1 MALPTI
7 YDEYLLGTY
16 MQEAVKGVA
25 DALKL
30 ELTDFDEA
38 VNDTLLAYGVTNIA
52 QATDIAKLRALA
64 KVEAWRTVVNRAA
77 NQIDYG
83 QSNGVAVAGSYEKRS
98 QLHDQAEKALE
109 RAVSDAERSGY
120 LSDSGGFVIEVGKM
134 TFSDAY
140 AGVMSSE

>member
-1 MALPTI
+1 MALPAI

-30 ELTDFDEA
+30 ELTAFDEA
-38 VNDTLLAYGVTNIA
+38 VNDTLLAYGVTDIA

-64 KVEAWRTVVNRAA
+64 KVEAWRTVVNRATS
-77 NQIDYG
+77 QIDYG

-109 RAVSDAERSGY
+109 RALSEAERHGY
-120 LSDSGGFVIEVGKM
+120 LSDSGGFVIEMGKM
-134 TFSDAY
+134 TFGDAY
-140 AGVMSSE
+140 TGVMSSE

>member
-1 MALPTI
+1 MALPAI

-16 MQEAVKGVA
+16 MQDITKGSSDV
-25 DALKL
+25 LKM
-30 ELTDFDEA
+30 ELADFDEA
-38 VNDTLLAYGVTNIA
+38 VNDAATAYGVTDIA

-77 NQIDYG
+77 SQIDYG
-83 QSNGVAVAGSYEKRS
+83 QSNGTAVAGNYEKRS

-109 RAVSDAERSGY
+109 RALSEAERHGY

-134 TFSDAY
+134 AFSDAY